1 MNNNFYVVSDQM
13 INFCKMISYDFFKD
27 IQNILNI
34 KYNLELYF
42 RTDYFGNYLY
52 GEFFYPNKIYLYL
65 PRIITDAMYIASKY
79 NFDRKET
86 TNLIKTSFLEVLI
99 HEMCHFYQKIN
110 MNKYNNDLE
119 YSQEIEEINEIYS
132 IMIMINNKDYFE
144 NKYGFKYNFSLF
156 NLKGYNLYLSN
167 QENNYCNTIKQNMEN
182 NYYYPMNDYKSIYLY
197 NLISII
203 PDINGDELSQYMDN
217 YNDIKILFRNK
228 ERNILESLVIKD
240 KGQYLDP
247 QYFIIAESKYVQ
259 NQFLNFYLSY
269 DISVNNNIL
278 VIDITRRESIVNIWD
293 E

>member
-86 TNLIKTSFLEVLI
+86 TNLIKTSILEVLI